1 MDRREAHGL
10 SHARLRNQER
20 FSFCRAGCAGP
31 VDCPIPSDRCG
42 QSCAAG
48 RPARVRFRGCPEFPR
63 GLYFRG
69 SPGRFSRSTPTNET
83 FVQPSLSVARRTA
96 VRASAWQ
103 AVAVLVLAVVF
114 GLAAGPAHA
123 AGVLVGGF
131 AMVLGSALAAWF
143 MVGGGV
149 NPAGV
154 VLGRWFLGMV
164 AKWLL
169 VLVALWLGL
178 AVWRVPALPLLAG
191 LVVALLAHVIA
202 STRRPRSTR

>member
-1 MDRREAHGL
+1 M
-10 SHARLRNQER
+10 
-20 FSFCRAGCAGP
+20 
-31 VDCPIPSDRCG
+31 
-42 QSCAAG
+42 
-48 RPARVRFRGCPEFPR
+48 
-63 GLYFRG
+63 
-69 SPGRFSRSTPTNET
+69 
-83 FVQPSLSVARRTA
+83 QPSLSVARRTA

>member
-1 MDRREAHGL
+1 M
-10 SHARLRNQER
+10 
-20 FSFCRAGCAGP
+20 
-31 VDCPIPSDRCG
+31 
-42 QSCAAG
+42 
-48 RPARVRFRGCPEFPR
+48 
-63 GLYFRG
+63 
-69 SPGRFSRSTPTNET
+69 
-83 FVQPSLSVARRTA
+83 QPSLSVARRTA

-103 AVAVLVLAVVF
+103 AVAVLVLAAVV

-123 AGVLVGGF
+123 SGVLAGGL
-131 AMVLGSALAAWF
+131 AMLLGSALAAWF

-164 AKWLL
+164 AKWLVVGL
-169 VLVALWLGL
+169 ALWLGL

-202 STRRPRSTR
+202 STRRPRPTR

>member
-1 MDRREAHGL
+1 MSIGAG
-10 SHARLRNQER
+10 SARPTV
-20 FSFCRAGCAGP
+20 A
-31 VDCPIPSDRCG
+31 
-42 QSCAAG
+42 
-48 RPARVRFRGCPEFPR
+48 FRGCPESLR
-63 GLYFRG
+63 GLYFWG
-69 SPGRFSRSTPTNET
+69 SPGRFSRPTPTTET
-83 FVQPSLSVARRTA
+83 FVQQSLSAARRTA
-96 VRASAWQ
+96 VRASVWQ
-103 AVAVLVLAVVF
+103 VAAVLVLAGVF
-114 GLAAGPAHA
+114 GLTAGPAHA
-123 AGVLVGGF
+123 LGVAVGGA

-202 STRRPRSTR
+202 STRRS

>member
-1 MDRREAHGL
+1 MAL
-10 SHARLRNQER
+10 ASARW
-20 FSFCRAGCAGP
+20 
-31 VDCPIPSDRCG
+31 
-42 QSCAAG
+42 
-48 RPARVRFRGCPEFPR
+48 RVATRGCPGFPR
-63 GLYFRG
+63 ALYFWG
-69 SPGRFSRSTPTNET
+69 SPGRFSRSTPTAET
-83 FVQPSLSVARRTA
+83 SVQPSLSAARRTA
-96 VRASAWQ
+96 VRASVWQ
-103 AVAVLVLAVVF
+103 AAAVLVLAVAF
-114 GLAAGPAHA
+114 GLTAGPAHA
-123 AGVLVGGF
+123 LGAVVGGT
-131 AMVLGSALAAWF
+131 AMLLGSALAAWF

-202 STRRPRSTR
+202 SSRRA